1 MTTDLSST
9 IQNWIMDLLWD
20 NVPMEEIREILDD
33 EVSYAVA
40 RVQED
45 RGLRF
50 EVALAALMRTYLEET
65 GVDWQKDTYT
75 SQEYAAMA
83 RNIRHMIDENVRDLK
98 KVGANANAKAAINIV
113 SIKPDPEEV
122 ANFIS
127 SSGDKIKEM
136 WREVHFI
143 KND

>member
-1 MTTDLSST
+1 MKGKEMTTDLSST

-136 WREVHFI
+136 
-143 KND
+143 

>member
-1 MTTDLSST
+1 
-9 IQNWIMDLLWD
+9 
-20 NVPMEEIREILDD
+20 MEEIREILDD

-65 GVDWQKDTYT
+65 RVDWQKDTYT
-75 SQEYAAMA
+75 NQEYAAMA

-98 KVGANANAKAAINIV
+98 NADANAKAAINIV
-113 SIKPDPEEV
+113 SIKPDTEEV
-122 ANFIS
+122 ANFIA

-136 WREVHFI
+136 
-143 KND
+143 

>member
-75 SQEYAAMA
+75 SQEYAVMA
-83 RNIRHMIDENVRDLK
+83 RNIRHMIDENVCDLK
-98 KVGANANAKAAINIV
+98 KVGANTNAKAAINIV

-136 WREVHFI
+136 
-143 KND
+143 

>member
-1 MTTDLSST
+1 MKTDLSST

-65 GVDWQKDTYT
+65 GIDWQKDTYT
-75 SQEYAAMA
+75 SQEYAVMA
-83 RNIRHMIDENVRDLK
+83 RNIRHIIDENVRDLGK
-98 KVGANANAKAAINIV
+98 AGANAKAAINIV

-127 SSGDKIKEM
+127 SSGDKLKEM
-136 WREVHFI
+136 
-143 KND
+143 

>member
-1 MTTDLSST
+1 MTKDLSST

-65 GVDWQKDTYT
+65 GVAWQKDTYT

-83 RNIRHMIDENVRDLK
+83 RNIRHMIDENVRDFK
-98 KVGANANAKAAINIV
+98 KVGANAKAAINIV

-136 WREVHFI
+136 
-143 KND
+143 

>member
-83 RNIRHMIDENVRDLK
+83 RNIRHIIDENVRDLK
-98 KVGANANAKAAINIV
+98 KVGTNANAKAAINIV

-136 WREVHFI
+136 
-143 KND
+143 

>member
-65 GVDWQKDTYT
+65 GVAWQKDTYT

-98 KVGANANAKAAINIV
+98 KVGANAKAAINIV

-122 ANFIS
+122 ANFIA

-136 WREVHFI
+136 
-143 KND
+143 

>member
-83 RNIRHMIDENVRDLK
+83 RNIRHIIDENVRDLK
-98 KVGANANAKAAINIV
+98 KVGVNAKAAINIV

-136 WREVHFI
+136 
-143 KND
+143 

>member
-50 EVALAALMRTYLEET
+50 EVAIAALMRTYLEET

-136 WREVHFI
+136 
-143 KND
+143 

>member
-65 GVDWQKDTYT
+65 GIDWQKDAYT

-83 RNIRHMIDENVRDLK
+83 RNIRRMIDENMCDLE
-98 KVGANANAKAAINIV
+98 KVGASAKAAINIV

-127 SSGDKIKEM
+127 SSGDKIQEM
-136 WREVHFI
+136 
-143 KND
+143 

>member
-65 GVDWQKDTYT
+65 RVDWQKDTCT
-75 SQEYAAMA
+75 SQEYAVMA
-83 RNIRHMIDENVRDLK
+83 RNIRHMIDENMRDLK
-98 KVGANANAKAAINIV
+98 KVGANAKAAINIV

-136 WREVHFI
+136 
-143 KND
+143 

>member
-1 MTTDLSST
+1 
-9 IQNWIMDLLWD
+9 
-20 NVPMEEIREILDD
+20 MEEIREILDD

-65 GVDWQKDTYT
+65 GIDWQKDTYT

-98 KVGANANAKAAINIV
+98 KVGVGANVKAAINIV

-122 ANFIS
+122 ANFIA

>member
-50 EVALAALMRTYLEET
+50 EVALAALVRTYLEET
-65 GVDWQKDTYT
+65 GVAWQKDTYT

-98 KVGANANAKAAINIV
+98 NADANAKAAINIV

>member
-1 MTTDLSST
+1 MTKDLSST

-83 RNIRHMIDENVRDLK
+83 RNIRHIIDENVRDLEK
-98 KVGANANAKAAINIV
+98 AGTNAKAAINIV

-122 ANFIS
+122 AKFIS

-136 WREVHFI
+136 
-143 KND
+143 

>member
-83 RNIRHMIDENVRDLK
+83 RNIRHMIDENVRDFK
-98 KVGANANAKAAINIV
+98 EAGANAKAAINIV

-122 ANFIS
+122 ANFIA

-136 WREVHFI
+136 
-143 KND
+143 

>member
-65 GVDWQKDTYT
+65 GIDWQKDTYT

-98 KVGANANAKAAINIV
+98 NANVGANAKAAINIV

-136 WREVHFI
+136 
-143 KND
+143 

>member
-98 KVGANANAKAAINIV
+98 EVGANAKAAINIV

-136 WREVHFI
+136 
-143 KND
+143 

>member
-98 KVGANANAKAAINIV
+98 NADANAKAAINIV

-136 WREVHFI
+136 
-143 KND
+143 

>member
-20 NVPMEEIREILDD
+20 NVQMEEIREILYD

-65 GVDWQKDTYT
+65 GIDWQKDTYT

-98 KVGANANAKAAINIV
+98 NANVGANAKAAINIV

-136 WREVHFI
+136 
-143 KND
+143 

>member
-1 MTTDLSST
+1 MTKDLSST

-20 NVPMEEIREILDD
+20 NVPMEEIREVLDD

-65 GVDWQKDTYT
+65 GVAWQKDTYT

-83 RNIRHMIDENVRDLK
+83 RNIRHMIDENMRDLG
-98 KVGANANAKAAINIV
+98 KVGANAKAAINIV

-122 ANFIS
+122 ANFIA

-136 WREVHFI
+136 
-143 KND
+143 

>member
-33 EVSYAVA
+33 EVNYAVA

-65 GVDWQKDTYT
+65 GIDWQKDTYT
-75 SQEYAAMA
+75 SQEYAVMA
-83 RNIRHMIDENVRDLK
+83 RNIRHMIDENVRDLRE
-98 KVGANANAKAAINIV
+98 VGANANANAKAAINIV

-122 ANFIS
+122 ANFIA

-136 WREVHFI
+136 
-143 KND
+143 

>member
-98 KVGANANAKAAINIV
+98 KVGVGANAKAAINIV

-136 WREVHFI
+136 
-143 KND
+143 

>member
-1 MTTDLSST
+1 MIKDLSST

-65 GVDWQKDTYT
+65 GVAWQKDTYT
-75 SQEYAAMA
+75 SQEYAVMA

-98 KVGANANAKAAINIV
+98 NADANAKAAINIV

-136 WREVHFI
+136 
-143 KND
+143 